1 MVKMNGEII
10 VVKFGS
16 KSLTGDPA
24 DAEVLGKNIELYS
37 LDLAKYKGRLVVVSS
52 GAVFC
57 GGLLEP
63 KLKDKSVLATIGNPF
78 LFRIWQEAFL
88 ELNTIASQ
96 ILVTHR
102 ELEIKEERL
111 RLREVIDSSIRSD
124 VVPIFNENDALSD
137 EELKR
142 LVYGGDNDGFAREIA
157 EISGATKLILFT
169 NEEGFIVNGKL
180 KANLSLSR
188 ARELI
193 DHAKGSDRG
202 GGMVTKLNSAI
213 DFVASGSNRSAYIAR
228 AGEGV
233 ESVIAGLKGTKI
245 SSAE

>member
-1 MVKMNGEII
+1 MINMNKERI

-24 DAEVLGKNIELYS
+24 DIGTLKKNIKLYS

-111 RLREVIDSSIRSD
+111 RLKQVIDSSMSSD

-169 NEEGFIVNGKL
+169 NEEGFMVHGKL

-188 ARELI
+188 ARELV
-193 DHAKGSDRG
+193 DHATGSDRG
-202 GGMVTKLNSAI
+202 GGMVTKLNAAI

-228 AGEGV
+228 AGETT
-233 ESVIAGLKGTKI
+233 ESVIGGLSGTKI
-245 SSAE
+245 S

>member
-1 MVKMNGEII
+1 MVSMHKDII

-24 DAEVLGKNIELYS
+24 DVEALENNIGMYS

-57 GGLLEP
+57 GGLLAP
-63 KLKDKSVLATIGNPF
+63 NIKDKSVLATIGNPF

-88 ELNTIASQ
+88 GLNTIASQ

-102 ELEIKEERL
+102 ELEIKEERS
-111 RLREVIDSSIRSD
+111 RLTQVIESSLNSG
-124 VVPIFNENDALSD
+124 VVPILNENDALSD
-137 EELKR
+137 EELKK

-169 NEEGFIVNGKL
+169 NENGFMVNGKL
-180 KANLSLSR
+180 KANLSLDEAEHLSS
-188 ARELI
+188 
-193 DHAKGSDRG
+193 HALNSDRG
-202 GGMVTKLNSAI
+202 GGMVTKLEAAVG
-213 DFVASGSNRSAYIAR
+213 FVASGGNRSAYIAR
-228 AGEGV
+228 AGESA
-233 ESVIAGLKGTKI
+233 ESVLSGLKGTRV